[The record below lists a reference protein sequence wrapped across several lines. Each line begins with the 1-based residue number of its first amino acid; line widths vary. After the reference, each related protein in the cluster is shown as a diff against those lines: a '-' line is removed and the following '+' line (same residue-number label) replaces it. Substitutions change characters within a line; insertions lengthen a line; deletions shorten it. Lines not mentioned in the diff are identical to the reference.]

1 MKSITKII
9 AILFIVFLLMFIAGR
24 LKTNNNTKIVGNNVQ
39 PSPTVPST
47 TKAEEIQFNGTA
59 YAYVYFSVS
68 SSEKIE
74 LIPNFSEK
82 MTSTDIAS
90 KHGCVKGIN
99 GGFYDTN
106 STPLGGFKSQNIIYK
121 QPVHNR
127 LIDGFLWY
135 KNNYASIT
143 LSEPPRDAQFYLQT
157 GPLLMTGGG
166 VTTISIGN
174 DEYRRRTVALLTKD
188 KNLLFLVVY
197 NPESVY
203 EGPLLA
209 DLPAII
215 SSINSQTS
223 LRFTEAINLDGGSAS
238 SFFSKDKT
246 LQEFTPVGSIFCV
259 K

>member
-9 AILFIVFLLMFIAGR
+9 GILFIVSLLMFIVSR
-24 LKTNNNTKIVGNNVQ
+24 LKTNNSIKIVGNNAQ
-39 PSPTVPST
+39 PSPSVTSI
-47 TKAEEIQFNGTA
+47 TKAEEIQFNGTT
-59 YAYVYFSVS
+59 YAYVYFFVS

-82 MTSTDIAS
+82 MTSSDLAS

-106 STPLGGFKSQNIIYK
+106 SAPLGGFKSQNKIYK
-121 QPVHNR
+121 QPVRNR
-127 LIDGFLWY
+127 LIDGYLWY
-135 KNNYASIT
+135 KNNQATIT
-143 LSEPPRDAQFYLQT
+143 LSEPPRDAQFFLQT

-174 DEYRRRTVALLTKD
+174 DEYRRRSVALLTKD

-203 EGPLLA
+203 EGPLLT

-215 SSINSQTS
+215 SSINDQTS
-223 LRFTEAINLDGGSAS
+223 LRITEAINLDGGSAS
-238 SFFSKDKT
+238 AFYSKDKK
-246 LQEFTPVGSIFCV
+246 LQELTPVGSIFCV